1 MTEAVATRGTT
12 KTAEGTVFAILGAVS
27 FCHLLN
33 DTMQSMVP
41 ALYPMLKTSFDLSF
55 AEIGLLSLVWQLT
68 ASLLQPLVGLYT
80 DRRPRPYS
88 LAAAMAFT
96 FAGLLLLSIAD
107 RYAILLLGGAVIGI
121 GSSIFHPES
130 ARVARLAS
138 GGRHGFAQSL
148 FQLGGS
154 IGSSIGPLLA
164 AFLVLP
170 RGLAGLAWVSLGA
183 VLGMVVLTQV
193 GRWYRQR
200 MGEGR
205 GARGRGIALP
215 FALSS
220 RRVWGVLA
228 LLLVL
233 IFSKYFYLSS
243 LTAFYAF
250 YLIQKFQL
258 SVQSAQVLL
267 FVLLGAV
274 AVGTFIGGPVGDRIG
289 RKYVIWGSIFGVL
302 PFTLM
307 MPYADLTW
315 TVVLSVII
323 GLVLSSAFSAI
334 VVYGQELM
342 PGRVGMVNGMFFGFA
357 FGIGGVGAGAM
368 GVLAD
373 WTSIETVY
381 RIFAF
386 LPALGILAAF
396 LPNLGPGAP
405 ARR

>member
-1 MTEAVATRGTT
+1 MTEAVAGRTAKTDDGT
-12 KTAEGTVFAILGAVS
+12 AFAILGAVS

-41 ALYPMLKTSFDLSF
+41 ALYPMLKTSFALSF

-96 FAGLLLLSIAD
+96 LAGLLLLSMAD
-107 RYAILLLGGAVIGI
+107 RYALLLLGGAVIGI

-154 IGSSIGPLLA
+154 VGSSIGPLLA

-170 RGLAGLAWVSLGA
+170 RGLPGLAWVSLGA
-183 VLGMVVLTQV
+183 VLAMIVLAQV
-193 GRWYRQR
+193 GRWYRRR
-200 MGEGR
+200 MVEPR
-205 GARGRGIALP
+205 GARGRGVVLP
-215 FALSS
+215 VTMSS
-220 RRVWGVLA
+220 RRVLGVLA
-228 LLLVL
+228 VLLVL

-250 YLIQKFQL
+250 YLIHKFQL

-274 AVGTFIGGPVGDRIG
+274 AVGTFIGGPLSDRIG
-289 RKYVIWGSIFGVL
+289 RKYVIWGSILGVL

-307 MPYADLTW
+307 LPYANLHW
-315 TVVLSVII
+315 TIVLSVVI

-357 FGIGGVGAGAM
+357 FGIGGLGAAAM

-381 RIFAF
+381 RIFAV
-386 LPALGILAAF
+386 LPALGILAAL
-396 LPNLGPGAP
+396 LPNLEPGGR
-405 ARR
+405 ARG

>member
-1 MTEAVATRGTT
+1 MTEAVAASPTT
-12 KTAEGTVFAILGAVS
+12 KTADGTAFAILGAVS

-33 DTMQSMVP
+33 DTMQSMLP
-41 ALYPMLKTSFDLSF
+41 ALYPMLKTSFALDF
-55 AEIGLLSLVWQLT
+55 AEIGLISLVWQLM

-80 DRRPRPYS
+80 DRRPRPFS

-96 FAGLLLLSIAD
+96 LAGLLLLSMAH
-107 RYAILLLGGAVIGI
+107 RYAMLVVGAAVIGI

-154 IGSSIGPLLA
+154 VGSSIGPLLA

-170 RGLAGLAWVSLGA
+170 RGLPGLAWVSLVA
-183 VLGMVVLTQV
+183 VLGMIVLTQV

-205 GARGRGIALP
+205 GARSRGVGLP
-215 FALSS
+215 FAVSS

-357 FGIGGVGAGAM
+357 FGIGGVGAAAM
-368 GVLAD
+368 GWLAD
-373 WTSIETVY
+373 HTGIETVY

-396 LPNLGPGAP
+396 LPNLGPSTP